1 VPSHAEA
8 RRCVLAAAALL
19 TAALTLAAA
28 PLQRESVQAQSER
41 AGDAEIAHALETVKA
56 DPNLG
61 TERTIKTLR
70 WRESTPAARSA
81 MPAWLVWIAGFIR
94 WVEQSARMLVWCAA
108 VALAAVLVIYMVR
121 MVRTHGVLGG
131 TESFV
136 PPTHVRDLDIRP
148 EALPKDIGAAARALW
163 DRGEHRASLALLYRG
178 LLSRLAHVHR
188 IPIRDSSTEG
198 DCLALS
204 ASHLTRGRHE
214 YALRLVTVWQ
224 RAVYGRE
231 DVQPAIVYVLCD
243 DFASTLDP
251 ALPLDTHTPDGAA

>member
-1 VPSHAEA
+1 VPSHADA
-8 RRCVLAAAALL
+8 RLRVLATAALL
-19 TAALTLAAA
+19 TAALSLAAA
-28 PLQRESVQAQSER
+28 PLQRESVLAQSER
-41 AGDAEIAHALETVKA
+41 PGDVEIAHALETVKA

-61 TERTIKTLR
+61 RDRTIKTLR
-70 WRESTPAARSA
+70 WRNSTPSTRSA
-81 MPAWLVWIAGFIR
+81 MPAWLLWIAGFIR

-108 VALAAVLVIYMVR
+108 VALAGVLVMYLVR
-121 MVRTHGVLGG
+121 MVRARRVLGG
-131 TESFV
+131 HDAFV

-148 EALPKDIGAAARALW
+148 EALPQDIGAAARELW

-204 ASHLTRGRHE
+204 ASHLARGKHE
-214 YALRLVTVWQ
+214 YAARLVSVWQ

-243 DFASTLDP
+243 DFASALDP
-251 ALPLDTHTPDGAA
+251 ALPLDTIAPGGAA